1 VGIRFIKFVLES
13 GEEEILI
20 TNCFDDEFAKSDIYT
35 LYGSR
40 WGIETS
46 YNHDKNRSLIEQ
58 WGSILEN
65 SIKQEF
71 YSSLILHNLTS
82 LLKDAAQLKHDEKNE
97 VRNLLNTSMV

>member
-1 VGIRFIKFVLES
+1 LASR
-13 GEEEILI
+13 EEEILM
-20 TNCFDDEFAKSDIYT
+20 TNCFNDEFTKSDLYT
-35 LYGSR
+35 LYGCR

-71 YSSLILHNLTS
+71 YSSLILHNFTS

-97 VRNLLNTSMV
+97 VRNPLNINMV